1 MKRLASAI
9 FDFICEKLSPPLIVK
24 LLAIDGCAYC
34 GARAIG
40 VNDGR
45 GIGAVGVGVR
55 TGVRI
60 SRTEGMESVT
70 KTRDGVGDGV

>member
-9 FDFICEKLSPPLIVK
+9 FDLICAKLIPPLIVK

-34 GARAIG
+34 ARAIG

-45 GIGAVGVGVR
+45 GIGAFGVGVR
-55 TGVRI
+55 TGIRI
-60 SRTEGMESVT
+60 SPTEGMEFVT